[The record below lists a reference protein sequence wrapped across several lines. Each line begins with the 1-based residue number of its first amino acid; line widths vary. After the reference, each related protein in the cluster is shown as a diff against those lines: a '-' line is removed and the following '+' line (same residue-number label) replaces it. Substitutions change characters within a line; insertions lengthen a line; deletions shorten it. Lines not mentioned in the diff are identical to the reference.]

1 VHIRNLTFTVKYSLF
16 NFYKFPREDLRNH
29 DYIKFVLSKVE
40 TDFIKFMG
48 SPEYARVMTILSS
61 LKSSNDILREVYVL
75 SGINKLRELSFYLV
89 FMFRKLESGRINL
102 DNFLENYLAD
112 RNFIESYLKTYF
124 NLEPVTEE
132 DSGEEEKE
140 INIFEDTGEDTKA
153 GKVYSLAE
161 PKFKVEELDNELVSE
176 EFKETKL
183 LELYDIS
190 ESKYMELIQNNGA
203 GLQAAPERIDETP
216 GAENVFD
223 LPGIS
228 SGADTPVEIKEPEV
242 IAVPEISKEE
252 KPEQEDTY
260 TGKDK
265 SEDVKPAETEEHP
278 DMASFFEAI
287 EREEEEKAKTKEN
300 KAPEPEEELPF
311 FEEER
316 EETKEQKI
324 KTPGSD
330 YIRKQADAEEEK
342 IPEPAE
348 EVPAMTEIDKEVE
361 KKLQE
366 IEKETNTEIINSAFQ
381 KYEEELFEKNRT
393 INGLFDDLLLILD
406 SEEQDYEMK
415 NAIADEIVAIS
426 ENLKDCSKKMSFEII
441 TKVYS
446 SFVFCLDKKFRELS
460 VTKENIDVFRNSI
473 TGIEK
478 LVKGDE
484 LGGFDKTI
492 KMLEEL
498 SNDLEDLLAKR
509 EEFEKKKFDFGE
521 EERKIIEEFTDSG
534 EKEAYLALRDRIIDM
549 EDVFESLVSMKE
561 KVAPFE
567 VLRRL
572 SSAFAQFREIVN
584 IARILEMH
592 KMAQLAEASYI
603 FVKFL
608 QNYRMDP
615 YQKEVSEVLKYIIY
629 CCKLIYLD
637 KPVKD
642 LDTFIS
648 YLNDPV
654 RIFHTNP
661 KNNNE

>member
-1 VHIRNLTFTVKYSLF
+1 M
-16 NFYKFPREDLRNH
+16 
-29 DYIKFVLSKVE
+29 SKVE
-40 TDFIKFMG
+40 TDFIKFIG

-102 DNFLENYLAD
+102 DNFMENYFAD

-124 NLEPVTEE
+124 NLEPVPEE
-132 DSGEEEKE
+132 DAGEEEKE
-140 INIFEDTGEDTKA
+140 INIFEDAGEDKDA
-153 GKVYSLAE
+153 EKVYSLAE
-161 PKFKVEELDNELVSE
+161 PNFKVEELDNELVSE

-203 GLQAAPERIDETP
+203 GLQAAPEKIDETP
-216 GAENVFD
+216 GSENVFD
-223 LPGIS
+223 LPGMS
-228 SGADTPVEIKEPEV
+228 AGADTPVKTDEPEI
-242 IAVPEISKEE
+242 IAVPDISKE
-252 KPEQEDTY
+252 KKTEQHDDVY
-260 TGKDK
+260 TGQIQ
-265 SEDVKPAETEEHP
+265 SEDAKPDEMGKHSE
-278 DMASFFEAI
+278 MASFFEAI
-287 EREEEEKAKTKEN
+287 ESGEEEKAKTKEN
-300 KAPEPEEELPF
+300 AAHEPEEELPF
-311 FEEER
+311 FD
-316 EETKEQKI
+316 EETKKQETETPPEEPIIEIKSKI
-324 KTPGSD
+324 PESN
-330 YIRKQADAEEEK
+330 YIRKQADSEEEK
-342 IPEPAE
+342 INKPVE
-348 EVPAMTEIDKEVE
+348 EIPAMTESDKEVE

-366 IEKETNTEIINSAFQ
+366 IEQETNTEIINSAFQ

-415 NAIADEIVAIS
+415 NAIADEIVSIS
-426 ENLKDCSKKMSFEII
+426 ENLKECSKKMSFEII

-446 SFVFCLDKKFRELS
+446 SFAFCLDKKFREIS
-460 VTKENIDVFRNSI
+460 VTKENIDVFKNSI

-478 LVKGDE
+478 LVNGEE
-484 LGGFDKTI
+484 LGGFEKTI

-509 EEFEKKKFDFGE
+509 VEFEKKKFDFGE

>member
-1 VHIRNLTFTVKYSLF
+1 
-16 NFYKFPREDLRNH
+16 LRNH

-40 TDFIKFMG
+40 TDFIKFIG

-140 INIFEDTGEDTKA
+140 INIFEEGAENAEED
-153 GKVYSLAE
+153 KVYSLAE
-161 PKFKVEELDNELVSE
+161 PNFKVEELDNELVSE

-190 ESKYMELIQNNGA
+190 ESKYMELIQNDGA

-216 GAENVFD
+216 GVENVFD

-228 SGADTPVEIKEPEV
+228 SGAGTPVEIKEPEV
-242 IAVPEISKEE
+242 IAVPEISNEE
-252 KPEQEDTY
+252 KSEQKEDIY
-260 TGKDK
+260 SEQKQN
-265 SEDVKPAETEEHP
+265 EDVKPAETEEHA

-287 EREEEEKAKTKEN
+287 EREEEEKTKANEN
-300 KAPEPEEELPF
+300 IITEPEAELPLYK
-311 FEEER
+311 EETEEQKTETPR
-316 EETKEQKI
+316 EEPVIESRNLITKK
-324 KTPGSD
+324 D
-330 YIRKQADAEEEK
+330 YIPKQTRGDEEK
-342 IPEPAE
+342 ITEPEE

-406 SEEQDYEMK
+406 SKEQDYEMK

-446 SFVFCLDKKFRELS
+446 SFAFCLDKKFRELS
-460 VTKENIDVFRNSI
+460 VTKENIEVFKNSI
-473 TGIEK
+473 SGIEK
-478 LVKGDE
+478 LVKGEE